1 MARGAKLVTCSF
13 LSGHWTKTEKNGC
26 VVARAAFYLAKAAF
40 VREAV
45 AAVEV
50 AAVHLAFM
58 RFSLEASWVL
68 QINPNQ
74 KT

>member
-1 MARGAKLVTCSF
+1 MTFSF

-50 AAVHLAFM
+50 AVHLTFM

>member
-1 MARGAKLVTCSF
+1 MARGAKLVTFSF

-50 AAVHLAFM
+50 AVHLAFM